1 MNWYEKITDREI
13 ENLKGNRTRLD
24 MLDAESSGT
33 GQNMRRIP
41 HGLVEYWAVGGAG
54 WEKSPNNGESLSHV
68 MTYRLKPDWER
79 PELEHW
85 YKDITYIEI
94 EAMKSNLISQIV
106 LRSVNYHLAH
116 LLDLLPL
123 RERQYFNPSVMEWNT
138 CEHEF
143 PFSTIF
149 TYRLRPDWSQIRTF
163 FRIDDCDK
171 WKERRVDD
179 GLEPDCDWVPDWSQ
193 IKTFFRI
200 DESERPDI
208 KECEGPF

>member
-163 FRIDDCDK
+163 FWTGYPEER
-171 WKERRVDD
+171 KERMVDD
-179 GLEPDCDWVPDWSQ
+179 LLEPDCDW
-193 IKTFFRI
+193 I
-200 DESERPDI
+200 DESKRPDI